1 MSNLTVYSE
10 KIFEKIKHINE
21 YGEEF
26 WYARELQKVL
36 EYRQWRRFEEVIEK
50 AKTACQGS
58 GNNILEHFAD
68 VGKSIPMPKGGARI
82 VNDIMLSRYALCGVT
97 LKAEKTETVF
107 LLYFFIKSAE
117 GGLKMDGYSYLT
129 FDQRR
134 EIEALYGEGIRT
146 VEIAAKIGRSVA
158 AIYEELKRG
167 YTGEL
172 DENKRPVYSADLA
185 QQTAQENIRRR
196 GNRRAANQ

>member
-1 MSNLTVYSE
+1 LRRLIVARFARPVNHFSTRIALGKEVHLNAEETV
-10 KIFEKIKHINE
+10 
-21 YGEEF
+21 
-26 WYARELQKVL
+26 
-36 EYRQWRRFEEVIEK
+36 
-50 AKTACQGS
+50 
-58 GNNILEHFAD
+58 
-68 VGKSIPMPKGGARI
+68 
-82 VNDIMLSRYALCGVT
+82 
-97 LKAEKTETVF
+97 TVF
-107 LLYFFIKSAE
+107 LHYFFIKSAE

-146 VEIAAKIGRSVA
+146 VDIAAKIGRSVA

-185 QQTAQENIRRR
+185 QMTAQENIRRR
-196 GNRRAANQ
+196 GNRRATADGR